1 MCVDE
6 VRSIPGGGGGAG
18 AGGAEGGGG
27 GPCEEASFEEYH
39 GLRQTR
45 KGHEEL

>member
-6 VRSIPGGGGGAG
+6 VRSIPRGGGGGAG
-18 AGGAEGGGG
+18 GGGG

>member
-6 VRSIPGGGGGAG
+6 VRSIPRGGGGR
-18 AGGAEGGGG
+18 AGGAGGGGG